1 VTTDPSTTDASVP
14 TPMAAP
20 ERQAR
25 EKFHCPACGAETTW
39 DPTAKTL
46 LCAYCGTPAP
56 STPGSLIQGT
66 PIQEHDL
73 ALALDQLP
81 DSARGWNAKAGSVR
95 CQSCNAISV
104 FEAEHAAK
112 RCDFCGSAALIPYQE
127 LRQSIRPESLLP
139 LRISEAQVRDS
150 LRTWYSKR
158 WFAPSNLGDRALTDT
173 VHGVY
178 LPYWTFDAQADARWT
193 ALSGYYY
200 YTTESYTDANGRT
213 QTRQVRHTRWVP
225 SAGSVSHFFDDEL
238 VSGSQGVRADLLRR
252 IEPFP
257 TAELVPYHDGFVA
270 GWTVER
276 YQIDLVKAATAAR
289 QGMADQVRSMCAS
302 RVPGDTHMNLQ
313 VSIDWSGQTF
323 KHILVPVWLLTYD
336 YGRKSYQVAINGYT
350 GSIAGDRPYS
360 FLKIFFAVLAV
371 ILFMAVVAWFG
382 EDWRFHR

>member
-1 VTTDPSTTDASVP
+1 MTTDLSTTETPVP
-14 TPMAAP
+14 PPPAPP

-25 EKFHCPACGAETTW
+25 GKFHCPACGAETTW
-39 DPTAKTL
+39 DPAAKTL

-56 STPGSLIQGT
+56 STPGSLVEDSVIH
-66 PIQEHDL
+66 EHDL
-73 ALALDQLP
+73 AQALERLP

-112 RCDFCGSAALIPYQE
+112 RCDFCGSAALVPYQE
-127 LRQSIRPESLLP
+127 LQQSIRPESLLP

-150 LRTWYSKR
+150 IRTWYSKR
-158 WFAPSNLGDRALTDT
+158 WFAPSNLGARALTDT
-173 VHGVY
+173 VRGVY
-178 LPYWTFDAQADARWT
+178 LPYWTFDAHADADWT
-193 ALSGYYY
+193 ALSGYHY
-200 YTTESYTDANGRT
+200 YTTETYTDSSGRT

-225 SAGSVSHFFDDEL
+225 SSGSLSHFFDDEL
-238 VSGSQGVRADLLRR
+238 VSGSKGVRADLLGK

-257 TAELVPYHDGFVA
+257 TGELVAYHDGFVA

-276 YQIDLVKAATAAR
+276 YQIDLVGAATESR
-289 QGMADQVRSMCAS
+289 RSMAEQVRSMCAS

-313 VSIDWSGQTF
+313 VSIGWSGQTF

-360 FLKIFFAVLAV
+360 LLKIFFAVLAV
-371 ILFMAVVAWFG
+371 ILFMAAVAWFA
-382 EDWRFHR
+382 ENRQFH